1 MGVLEDLKQSVID
14 MEVEKAIELTQK
26 ALDEGLGAEEILDK
40 ALIPAMDVVGEQYER
55 GEKYVPEMLLSAQ
68 AMKGA
73 LEKLRPLL
81 AKSGVEPKGRVVIGT
96 VEGDLHDIGQN
107 LVSMMLEG
115 AGFEVYNLGAEV
127 PAEEFV
133 KAVKEHDAHLV
144 GLSALL
150 TTTMI
155 HMPEVIEAL
164 KENGLRDR
172 VKVMIG
178 GAPVT
183 QEYADE
189 IGADGYAPDAASA
202 VKLAERLAAELK
214 GRVAAR

>member
-1 MGVLEDLKQSVID
+1 MAVLDDLKASVID
-14 MEVEKAIELTQK
+14 MEVEKTAELTQK
-26 ALDEGLGAEEILDK
+26 ALDDGLGAEEILDK
-40 ALIPAMDVVGEQYER
+40 ALIPAMDIVGEQYER

-73 LEKLRPLL
+73 MKLLRPLL
-81 AKSGVEPKGRVVIGT
+81 VSSGAKMKGRVVMGT

-107 LVSMMLEG
+107 LVGMMLEG

-127 PAEEFV
+127 SAEEFV
-133 KAVKEHDAHLV
+133 KGVKEHKANLV

-150 TTTMI
+150 TTTML
-155 HMPEVIEAL
+155 HMPEVIDAL
-164 KENGLRDR
+164 KEAGLRDQ

-178 GAPVT
+178 GAPVS

-202 VKLAERLAAELK
+202 VKLAERLVAELK
-214 GRVAAR
+214 G